1 MKAAVL
7 YKPGKPLVLEERN
20 IPKIEKGEALVRVV
34 RTCLCGT
41 DLKIWDGT
49 INTPLPLVPG
59 HEVAGKIV
67 DAAPANDHEKEII
80 ETIKKEYNE
89 NVLIYMYI
97 GCNQCYY
104 CRSGEKQ
111 LCPRVKRI
119 GFDVDGGFAEYIKVP
134 IINLVPLPNSL
145 DYDAAILADAGETVY
160 RAFKKMPQRP
170 GATIVIM
177 GSGGLGSFAILL
189 AKLLGYQVV
198 TIDVIDEKLLYAKEL
213 GSDYIF
219 KAQDKEN
226 AVVLADEILRTI
238 GERVYAFIDFVGNA
252 YSQEVA
258 MNVLDKKG
266 YILQIGYSSK
276 ETYNRISIQKLVWN
290 EYNIL
295 GSVGGSI
302 NDLYEVINLVSK
314 RKIKLPV
321 SKIFKLDEI
330 NIALQTLKEGKALG
344 RICISPE

>member
-1 MKAAVL
+1 
-7 YKPGKPLVLEERN
+7 
-20 IPKIEKGEALVRVV
+20 
-34 RTCLCGT
+34 
-41 DLKIWDGT
+41 
-49 INTPLPLVPG
+49 
-59 HEVAGKIV
+59 
-67 DAAPANDHEKEII
+67 
-80 ETIKKEYNE
+80 
-89 NVLIYMYI
+89 
-97 GCNQCYY
+97 
-104 CRSGEKQ
+104 
-111 LCPRVKRI
+111 
-119 GFDVDGGFAEYIKVP
+119 
-134 IINLVPLPNSL
+134 
-145 DYDAAILADAGETVY
+145 
-160 RAFKKMPQRP
+160 MPQRL

-314 RKIKLPV
+314 RKVKLPV